1 MQDGE
6 GVAHAVGFRAVE
18 HLEAVVLV
26 EADGLAVLLVYI
38 HEGGA
43 VLAYGRHTALNS
55 CSGENGGPTS
65 VEVLIEG
72 TTRRK
77 DFPFWGR
84 TRFQAPEIDGVTHVR
99 AGTFSP
105 GDIVRCRITGAA
117 LYDLHAQKADD

>member
-43 VLAYGRHTALNS
+43 VLAYDM
-55 CSGENGGPTS
+55 
-65 VEVLIEG
+65 VEQE
-72 TTRRK
+72 
-77 DFPFWGR
+77 
-84 TRFQAPEIDGVTHVR
+84 
-99 AGTFSP
+99 
-105 GDIVRCRITGAA
+105 
-117 LYDLHAQKADD
+117 